1 MQAACWVRRGLAA
14 VMSARMAAVTTP
26 AVAAPLAT
34 RRAALRAAAMA
45 ALTIAPVLAPPP
57 AAANP
62 VVTLKIESWRYDDLP
77 VWRDTLIPAFEKANP
92 GIRVVFAPTPPHEYN
107 AALENRLARGTAG
120 DLITCRP
127 FDTSQRLHKL
137 GHLPDLAGLP
147 GLQHFPPLARLAW
160 TTDDGASTYCVPI
173 ASVIHGF
180 IYNAEAF
187 KALRVE
193 PPQTWD
199 QFFSV
204 LQRFKADGRWI
215 PLIMGTK
222 DTWEGATLGYQNI
235 GPAFYGGEEGR
246 RALLAGTARLT
257 DARWVEPW
265 RVLAKWRPYLGE
277 GFEAQT
283 YPDSQNLFLLG
294 LGAVYPA
301 GSWEVADF
309 EKQSG
314 LKLGVFKPP
323 RVAPG
328 ERCHVT
334 DHPDLGLGL
343 NAKTAHPK
351 EARRFLEWVA
361 SPAFAALY
369 ANALPGF
376 FSLNA
381 RAPLQVASPLARSFA
396 AWRSECA
403 TTIRP
408 TYQWLMRGTPNLE
421 DEFWRTSAAVIEG
434 QVAPEAAA
442 QHLQGVLQRSH
453 KPRP

>member
-1 MQAACWVRRGLAA
+1 MAK
-14 VMSARMAAVTTP
+14 RMAGITAAAWAAP
-26 AVAAPLAT
+26 VAA
-34 RRAALRAAAMA
+34 RRAALRAAAAA
-45 ALTIAPVLAPPP
+45 ALVIAQVLAPPP
-57 AAANP
+57 VAANP

-137 GHLPDLAGLP
+137 GHLPDLSGLP

-160 TTDDGASTYCVPI
+160 STDDGASTYCVPI

-193 PPQTWD
+193 APQTWD

-246 RALLAGTARLT
+246 RALLAGTAKLT

-265 RVLAKWRPYLGE
+265 RVLARWRPYLGE

-309 EKQSG
+309 EKQAG

-323 RVAPG
+323 RAAPG
-328 ERCHVT
+328 DRCQVT

-361 SPAFAALY
+361 SPPFAALY

-381 RAPLQVASPLARSFA
+381 QAPLQVASPLARSFA

-434 QVAPEAAA
+434 QLTPEAAG
-442 QHLQGVLQRSH
+442 QHLQGVLQRGH